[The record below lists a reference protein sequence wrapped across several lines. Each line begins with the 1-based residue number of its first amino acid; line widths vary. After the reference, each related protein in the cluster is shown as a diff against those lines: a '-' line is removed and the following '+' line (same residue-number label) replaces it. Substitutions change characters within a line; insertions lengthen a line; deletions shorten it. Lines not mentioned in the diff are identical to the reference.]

1 MMRTILGA
9 ALLVLLTACGGGH
22 NPDKDGNV
30 PYRELSD
37 GRRVMAESITAVAT
51 GANFEVSFDLE
62 EGGSVTLYTF
72 ANSDLHNGVSIQFA
86 RVQNSLKVFATAQGI
101 VQDWSPRF
109 ESVDASQTV
118 PMTID
123 IHNNERPA
131 HIMIWSGS
139 KNSSLNHRNTLYN
152 SAEDSLDLNYDNSP
166 GNGFGRS
173 WGIKLDKA
181 QLHKATLSSPQD
193 AH

>member
-1 MMRTILGA
+1 MMRTILGC

-22 NPDKDGNV
+22 NPDKNGNV

-37 GRRVMAESITAVAT
+37 GRRVMTESITTVAA
-51 GANFEVSFDLE
+51 GANFEVSFDIE
-62 EGGSVTLYTF
+62 DGGSFTLYTF
-72 ANSDLHNGVSIQFA
+72 ANPDLQNGISIQFV
-86 RVQNSLKVFATAQGI
+86 RIQNSLKVFATAQGT

-109 ESVDASQTV
+109 ASVDAAQTV
-118 PMTID
+118 TLTID

-131 HIMIWSGS
+131 HIMIWSGL

-173 WGIKLDKA
+173 WGAKLDNAK
-181 QLHKATLSSPQD
+181 LHKATLSSPQD